1 MRYLSVIALGA
12 VFLLSGCVVYPL
24 HGYGHHGDRS
34 AYGDY
39 DHRYDRDRRYDG
51 RGWR

>member
-12 VFLLSGCVVYPL
+12 VLLLSGCVVYPF
-24 HGYGHHGDRS
+24 HGYDRHGDRS
-34 AYGDY
+34 AYRDY

-51 RGWR
+51 RGGR